1 MEMNRQEFLRNVAVG
16 GLAAAITTTGSLDV
30 MAQSATSSSKASD
43 APFDLVAVMGGEPV
57 PMFEAGIAKMGGM
70 SRFVKSGQRVT
81 IKPNIGWDRPPEMAA
96 NTNPDLVAAVVKSCL
111 AAGAAEVTVFD
122 HTCDEWRAC
131 YRSSG
136 IPAAA
141 EAAGAKIMPSSDEAY
156 YREVEIPGAKSLKR
170 AKVHR
175 AILDCDVW
183 INMPILKHH
192 GGANMT
198 IAMKNLMG
206 IVLDRGFFHGN
217 DLNQC
222 IADICLLRPQA
233 SLHIVDAYRIIT
245 SNGPKGRSAADVAT
259 PKGLLLSTDPVAVDT
274 AATRFFSQVKK
285 MPLDKVVYL
294 SRGEELGLG
303 TMDLD
308 KIQVGRIQ
316 I

>member
-1 MEMNRQEFLRNVAVG
+1 MNRQEFLRSVAAG
-16 GLAAAITTTGSLDV
+16 GLAATVTTTGSLDV
-30 MAQSATSSSKASD
+30 MAQGGSAKSKAGVSH
-43 APFDLVAVMGGEPV
+43 DLVAVMGGEPV
-57 PMFEAGIAKMGGM
+57 PMFEAGIARMGGIG
-70 SRFVKSGQRVT
+70 RFVKKGQRVT
-81 IKPNIGWDRPPEMAA
+81 LKPNIGWDRPPELAA
-96 NTNPDLVAAVVKSCL
+96 NTNPDLVAAVVRACL
-111 AAGAAEVTVFD
+111 DAGAADVTVFD

-141 EAAGAKIMPSSDEAY
+141 EAAGAKVVPGNDRTY
-156 YREVEIPGAKSLKR
+156 YREVEIPGAKSLKK
-170 AKVHR
+170 AMVHQ

-183 INMPILKHH
+183 INMPVLKHH

-206 IVLDRGFFHGN
+206 IVFDRRFFHGN

-222 IADICLLRPQA
+222 IADICLLKPQA
-233 SLHIVDAYRIIT
+233 ALHIVDAYRIVT
-245 SNGPKGRSAADVAT
+245 TNGPKGRSPSDVAT

-274 AATRFFSQVKK
+274 AATRFFSQVKE
-285 MPLDKVVYL
+285 MPLDRVVYL
-294 SRGEELGLG
+294 ARGEELGLG

-308 KIQVGRIQ
+308 KLSVDRIR